1 MGCCESRQSSD
12 HSMDL
17 QFRTFYNKA
26 GPNSMYAKENNRM
39 VTRPDYDI
47 MKIAKKVKLIIFKR

>member
-17 QFRTFYNKA
+17 QFRTLYNKT
-26 GPNSMYAKENNRM
+26 GPNAIYAKENNRM

-47 MKIAKKVKLIIFKR
+47 MKIAKKVK